1 MKLFCLT
8 IAGSDPTCGAG
19 IQADIR
25 TFDRCG
31 VHPFSVITAITY
43 QSATK
48 FYGYKSLSD
57 DLNKQLDA
65 IFTSYPIKYVKIG
78 MIPDTKALDVIVD
91 IVRKHELIVVLDPVS
106 ISSAG
111 ERLSSEGLEL
121 EIERSLFPYIK
132 ILTPNINEASFYAN
146 RDLLNKNTEN
156 IAELKEAAITLV
168 KKLYSDNQVL
178 DAEKA
183 VVIKSAGSK
192 QGELFDLVCIS
203 KGIGSNENY
212 EFKLYQKPKLSI
224 NGNVHGTGCVFSS
237 AITAFLAKGNPL
249 AMAIEKAES
258 FFDAKFQKFIE
269 LPNKGKVIDLTISEE
284 RMEVINQIKEIYNF
298 ISKFKKFSKLIPEV
312 RMNISGAL
320 PNATTKEDIAGIEGR
335 ITIIND
341 YPQTSGEIKFGV
353 SNHTARLILSAKK
366 FDNSINYVI
375 NLKYNPTWIDLIQQ
389 NTDLELQEIIRD
401 DQPEK
406 IKKQEFSTMQW
417 LIKESMANI
426 GKIPDIIWD
435 KGAIGKEPI
444 IRLFGKNS
452 NDMIKKLQKIVNTIN
467 NK

>member
-43 QSATK
+43 QSATE

-57 DLNKQLDA
+57 DLDNQLNA
-65 IFTSYPIKYVKIG
+65 LFASYPIKYVKIG
-78 MIPDTKALDVIVD
+78 MIPDTKALDIIVD
-91 IVRKHELIVVLDPVS
+91 VVRKHELIAVLDPVS

-111 ERLSSEGLEL
+111 ERLSSEGFEL

-132 ILTPNINEASFYAN
+132 ILTPNISEAGFYAN
-146 RDLLNKNTEN
+146 RDLSNKTIEN
-156 IAELKEAAITLV
+156 IAELKDAAIILV
-168 KKLYSDNQVL
+168 KKLYSDNQAL
-178 DAEKA
+178 DVEKA
-183 VVIKSAGSK
+183 VVIKSAGAK
-192 QGELFDLVCIS
+192 QGEIFDLVCIS

-212 EFKLYQKPKLSI
+212 EFTLYQKPKLSF

-237 AITAFLAKGNPL
+237 ALTAFLAKGNPL
-249 AMAIEKAES
+249 VMAIEKAES
-258 FFDAKFQKFIE
+258 FFDAKFQKFVE

-284 RMEVINQIKEIYNF
+284 RVEVINQIKEIYNF

-312 RMNISGAL
+312 RMNISGSL
-320 PNATTKEDIAGIEGR
+320 PNATIKEEIAGIEGR
-335 ITIIND
+335 ITIING
-341 YPQTSGEIKFGV
+341 YPQASGEIKFGATD
-353 SNHTARLILSAKK
+353 HTARLILSAKE

-375 NLKYNPTWIDLIQQ
+375 NLKFNPNWIDLIQQ
-389 NTDLELQEIIRD
+389 NTDLELQEIIRE

-417 LIKESMANI
+417 LIKESIASK

-435 KGAIGKEPI
+435 KGAMGKEPI
-444 IRLFGKNS
+444 IRLFSKNS
-452 NDMIKKLQKIVNTIN
+452 KDMIEKLKKIIEIIS
-467 NK
+467 

>member
-43 QSATK
+43 QSATE

-57 DLNKQLDA
+57 DLYKQLNA
-65 IFTSYPIKYVKIG
+65 IFASYPVKFVKIG
-78 MIPDTKALDVIVD
+78 MIPDVKALDIIVD
-91 IVRKHELIVVLDPVS
+91 VVRQHELIAILDPVS

-111 ERLSSEGLEL
+111 ERLSSEGFEL
-121 EIERSLFPYIK
+121 EIERNLFPYIK
-132 ILTPNINEASFYAN
+132 ILTPNISEAGFYAN
-146 RDLLNKNTEN
+146 RDLSNKTIEN
-156 IAELKEAAITLV
+156 IAELKEAAIILV
-168 KKLYSDNQVL
+168 KKLYSDNQAL

-183 VVIKSAGSK
+183 VVIKSAGTK
-192 QGELFDLVCIS
+192 QGEIFDLVCIS

-212 EFKLYQKPKLSI
+212 EFKLYQKPKLSF

-249 AMAIEKAES
+249 VMAIERAES
-258 FFDAKFQKFIE
+258 FFDAKFQKFVE
-269 LPNKGKVIDLTISEE
+269 LPNRGKVIDLTISEE
-284 RMEVINQIKEIYNF
+284 RVEVINQIKEIYNF
-298 ISKFKKFSKLIPEV
+298 ISRFKKFSKLIPEV

-320 PNATTKEDIAGIEGR
+320 PNATMKEDIAGIEGR
-335 ITIIND
+335 ITIING
-341 YPQTSGEIKFGV
+341 YPQASGEIKFGV
-353 SNHTARLILSAKK
+353 SNHTARLILSAKE

-375 NLKYNPTWIDLIQQ
+375 NLKYNPNWIDLIQQ
-389 NTDLELQEIIRD
+389 NTDLELQEIIRE

-417 LIKESMANI
+417 LIKESMARI

-452 NDMIKKLQKIVNTIN
+452 KDMIEKLKKIIEVIS
-467 NK
+467 